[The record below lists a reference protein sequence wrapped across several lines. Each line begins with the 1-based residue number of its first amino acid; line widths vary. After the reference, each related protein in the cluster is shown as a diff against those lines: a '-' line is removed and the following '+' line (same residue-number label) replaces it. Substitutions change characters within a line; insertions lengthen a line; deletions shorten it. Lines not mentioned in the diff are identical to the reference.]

1 MSDREGAA
9 TADEASEDSRE
20 DAFGALRTA
29 IEAADWPA
37 VTDAVRSGWFMLV
50 TDENSDTTRALLE
63 RVPAHVLRA
72 DPLIATELGIVL
84 NKLRFHRL
92 RAIRYFVMA
101 VRAARSTQAS
111 DLLPVDRVLIRAA
124 ESGAL
129 RLLGRTAA
137 SVPAARAAR
146 EQLERLSDEERALI
160 ADVPRIY
167 AVIGVSLYYGGFPE
181 EALDAAAHGLAEAP
195 TTPPSTGMGAL
206 ALLAGVHALRGDI
219 PYALEHIHYA
229 RTGPWTDLQR
239 SMYSGV
245 FYRIA
250 EAVVALE
257 RFDADRARAEL
268 GSLIHGRHGTEHW
281 VTVAQ
286 VRALTELVAGN
297 PGTGLAEL
305 DASVAEHG
313 LGGRSPRVYAALAPI
328 RSQLQLALG
337 NPDAAAAIVKREIA
351 GGPVGHLE
359 RARVAL
365 ALGQNGSA
373 LTELRSIT
381 AEHLSSR
388 QVADAAAIEAA
399 VLLRISPT
407 PRRDGVIERLG
418 TLLQRTGQRLAVAL
432 LPPQDRQRV
441 AEALDA
447 AGYGAITAELPDR
460 YLLPDVEPRLL
471 LTARELAV
479 LEQVM
484 HNRTIPEIATTL
496 VVSANTVKTQLR
508 SIYRKLGVSDREDA
522 VAVALERHLL
532 VAED

>member
-9 TADEASEDSRE
+9 LADGAAD
-20 DAFGALRTA
+20 DAGDDALAALRTA
-29 IEAADWPA
+29 VEAADWPA
-37 VTDAVRSGWFMLV
+37 VTNAVRRGWFTLV
-50 TDENSDTTRALLE
+50 TDEHSETTRALLE
-63 RVPAHVLRA
+63 RVPASVLRA
-72 DPLIATELGIVL
+72 EPLIATELGIVL

-92 RAIRYFVMA
+92 RAVRYFVMA
-101 VRAARSTQAS
+101 VRAARSTQNS
-111 DLLPVDRVLIRAA
+111 DLLPVDRVLIRTA

-129 RLLGRTAA
+129 RLLGRTGA
-137 SVPAARAAR
+137 SVAAARAAR
-146 EQLERLSDEERALI
+146 EQLDRLGDDDRELI
-160 ADVPRIY
+160 ADLPRIY
-167 AVIGVSLYYGGFPE
+167 AVIGVSLYYGGLPE

-219 PYALEHIHYA
+219 PYAMEHIHYA
-229 RTGPWTDLQR
+229 RTGPWTDRQR

-268 GSLIHGRHGTEHW
+268 DSLIHGRHGTEHW

-286 VRALTELVAGN
+286 MRALTELVAGN
-297 PGTGLAEL
+297 PGTGLADL

-313 LGGRSPRVYAALAPI
+313 AGGRSPRVHAILAPI
-328 RSQLQLALG
+328 RAQLQLALG
-337 NPDAAAAIVKREIA
+337 NPDAAAAIVKRELSA
-351 GGPVGHLE
+351 GAAGHLE

-365 ALGQNGSA
+365 ALGQSGSA
-373 LTELRSIT
+373 LSELRSIG
-381 AEHLSSR
+381 AERLSSR
-388 QVADAAAIEAA
+388 QAADAAALEAA

-418 TLLQRTGQRLAVAL
+418 TLLQRTGQRLALAL

-441 AEALDA
+441 TEAMEA
-447 AGYGAITAELPDR
+447 AGYGAVTAELPER
-460 YLLPDVEPRLL
+460 PLLPDVEPRLL
-471 LTARELAV
+471 LTRRERAV
-479 LEQVM
+479 LEQLM
-484 HNRTIPEIATTL
+484 LNRTTPEIAAAL

-532 VAED
+532 ADED